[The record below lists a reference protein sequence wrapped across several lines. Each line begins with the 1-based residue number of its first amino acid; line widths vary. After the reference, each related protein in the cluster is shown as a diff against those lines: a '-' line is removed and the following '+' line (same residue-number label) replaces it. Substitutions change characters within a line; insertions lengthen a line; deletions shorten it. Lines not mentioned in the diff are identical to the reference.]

1 MVPHKG
7 GILDLLYPLYFYHA
21 NMVYLKSHF
30 ALLSG
35 ASFGTG
41 LGVFAHP
48 QTTLSMTYIFN
59 GPKVLL
65 ASLD

>member
-41 LGVFAHP
+41 LGVRQHP
-48 QTTLSMTYIFN
+48 QTTLF
-59 GPKVLL
+59 
-65 ASLD
+65 